1 MFRMEKSAILS
12 AIISSIYHVQ
22 WSVVPSITRPI
33 RWTFFRSIVC
43 VVESVMTY
51 QLSLFSILY
60 FVHFVHFLDGSA
72 NNQKAIWSAG
82 TRCNGISKRNK
93 SIVHLLIS
101 SGLCLSSTAVQ
112 CLIAFKYQKENVK
125 YGYFL
130 VIFPI
135 NDTKNELPW
144 ESTMKIEI
152 GSNISSQG
160 WMVQKKVTK
169 WMNFSETNSNIQPHC
184 TASWVCILE
193 FVTFEGIELD
203 YSAVRW
209 KPKKLS
215 MMKWSSTSSIM
226 IGCNNKQTK

>member
-1 MFRMEKSAILS
+1 
-12 AIISSIYHVQ
+12 
-22 WSVVPSITRPI
+22 
-33 RWTFFRSIVC
+33 
-43 VVESVMTY
+43 MTC
-51 QLSLFSILY
+51 QLSLFFY
-60 FVHFVHFLDGSA
+60 FVPFVHFLDGSA

-101 SGLCLSSTAVQ
+101 SRLCLSSTAVQ
-112 CLIAFKYQKENVK
+112 CLIAFTYQKENVK

-152 GSNISSQG
+152 GSNISSKG
-160 WMVQKKVTK
+160 WMVPKKWPNEWTFLKQTPIYSLTV
-169 WMNFSETNSNIQPHC
+169 
-184 TASWVCILE
+184 SWVCILE

-203 YSAVRW
+203 YSALSW
-209 KPKKLS
+209 KPKKWS
-215 MMKWSSTSSIM
+215 MMKWSSTSPIV